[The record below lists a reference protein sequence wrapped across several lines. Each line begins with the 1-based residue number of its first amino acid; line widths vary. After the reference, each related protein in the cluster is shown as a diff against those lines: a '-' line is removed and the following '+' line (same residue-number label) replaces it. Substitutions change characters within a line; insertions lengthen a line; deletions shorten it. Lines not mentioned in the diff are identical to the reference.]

1 MAQLFYRTSIDP
13 ADVLTAADAF
23 FPAAPLGLSPSKDG
37 GGPRERTFSGA
48 LGTVKL
54 RVRSEGGHYTFVEIR
69 TDQIGES
76 RLDKNVKRFFVSLHR
91 QTEPTHYLEASY

>member
-1 MAQLFYRTSIDP
+1 MLLFYRTTLDP

-23 FPAAPLGLSPSKDG
+23 FPAPPLGLTLAKDG
-37 GGPRERTFSGA
+37 GGPRERTFSGV
-48 LGTVKL
+48 LGIAKI
-54 RVRSEGGHYTFVEIR
+54 RVRSEGGHYTFVEVR

-91 QTEPTHYLEASY
+91 KTEPTHALEASY